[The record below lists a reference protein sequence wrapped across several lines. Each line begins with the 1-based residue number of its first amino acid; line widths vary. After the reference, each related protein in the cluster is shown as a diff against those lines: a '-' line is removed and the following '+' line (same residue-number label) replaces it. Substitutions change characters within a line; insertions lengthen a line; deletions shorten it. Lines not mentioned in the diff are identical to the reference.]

1 MIAGIGIDVVDIA
14 RFERSL
20 VRTPRLVERL
30 FAESER
36 DHPARS
42 LAARFAAKEALI
54 KALGGHAVIRWH
66 DMRVVQDTE
75 GNPDFVLEGAL
86 AEHVRALGIDRVHLS
101 MSHDAGIASA
111 FVIVERAADGG
122 RIA

>member
-1 MIAGIGIDVVDIA
+1 MIAGIGVDVVDIA

-20 VRTPRLVERL
+20 ARTPRLIERL

-36 DHPARS
+36 GRSARS

-54 KALGGHAVIRWH
+54 KALGGASVIRWH
-66 DMRVVQDTE
+66 DMRIVQSTE
-75 GNPDFVLEGAL
+75 GDPDFALSGAL
-86 AEHVRALGIDRVHLS
+86 AEHVAALGISRVHLS

-111 FVIVERAADGG
+111 FVVLERSGEAT
-122 RIA
+122 